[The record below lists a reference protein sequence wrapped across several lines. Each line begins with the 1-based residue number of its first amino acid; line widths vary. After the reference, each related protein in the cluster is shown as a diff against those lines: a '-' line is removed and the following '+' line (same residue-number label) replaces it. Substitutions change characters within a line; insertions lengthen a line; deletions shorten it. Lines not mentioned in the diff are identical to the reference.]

1 MINLKGPTPSL
12 QPPNRAPL
20 PLWLALLLKR
30 QRRANIIPPP
40 WLHPTSLEYI
50 LKYETEISR
59 EAFSPPPPLPLS
71 SHGPETTSPPFIPS
85 ATADAPA
92 EALPYHWLE
101 MGEILLEAAPDDLI
115 EPDTVRRLMRD
126 LREVRMSKIRA
137 GVPVLDA
144 GGVVSLK
151 GVGGME
157 VGESR
162 AFIVGVIDGLR

>member
-1 MINLKGPTPSL
+1 M
-12 QPPNRAPL
+12 
-20 PLWLALLLKR
+20 
-30 QRRANIIPPP
+30 
-40 WLHPTSLEYI
+40 
-50 LKYETEISR
+50 KYETEISR
-59 EAFSPPPPLPLS
+59 EAFSPPPPLPSLP
-71 SHGPETTSPPFIPS
+71 HGADITSPPFIPS

-101 MGEILLEAAPDDLI
+101 MGEILLEAAPDDLV

-137 GVPVLDA
+137 GIAVLDA
-144 GGVVSLK
+144 GGIVSLK

-162 AFIVGVIDGLR
+162 SFIVGVIDGLR